1 MVSKQH
7 DEAGPSR
14 IALSKKKG
22 LPELLGRVISTGRNG
37 ASKKMYGLREL
48 IKLDEFVVK

>member
-22 LPELLGRVISTGRNG
+22 LPELLGRVIALAGMERQGNICG
-37 ASKKMYGLREL
+37 CGEN
-48 IKLDEFVVK
+48 